1 MNNNSSNIP
10 PEIFEAL
17 KKNNITPNEKM
28 KNILN
33 NMSSKDAEKI
43 KSILNDKSRLES
55 ILKSEKAKEIMKNL
69 MKNGEKKWKI

>member
-55 ILKSEKAKEIMKNL
+55 ILKSEKAKEIMKKL
-69 MKNGEKKWKI
+69 MKNGEK

>member
-28 KNILN
+28 KSILN
-33 NMSSKDAEKI
+33 NISNKDAEKI

-55 ILKSEKAKEIMKNL
+55 ILKSEKAKEIMKKL
-69 MKNGEKKWKI
+69 MKNGEK

>member
-33 NMSSKDAEKI
+33 NMSSKDTEKI

-55 ILKSEKAKEIMKNL
+55 ILKSEKAKEIMKKL
-69 MKNGEKKWKI
+69 MKNGEK